1 MELSQEIFVES
12 KTARDNQLSATSNQE
27 ADNILNK
34 VKQIFFAVWEGS
46 GWLTL
51 KQVAEFYEVSE
62 DAVDA
67 NLKRHRDE
75 FDLDGVKLVRGEELE
90 FVRDIMSLTNKTRS
104 ANLFPP
110 RAVMRMGF
118 ILRDSEIAKQV
129 RNIALDMIEAI
140 PFLVAN
146 DILTLKLESLNSFKE
161 PPLGSK
167 DKPITELTKDIK
179 NGYGWAGS
187 EDILEEW
194 IVKLASYAN
203 LSPWRQVAQRVHY
216 KTSKNQSRRFDLLLR
231 PQVPIFKGLE
241 RIIIV
246 SELKS
251 NYITHEDIKDAYE
264 VKRYVDLAYV
274 RFRNLYNRNPPQQ
287 FKTSLIFQFISPCG
301 ITEEG
306 VEALKEVQKHA
317 DEKYKE
323 KVYIDAIR
331 LDDFVWNQL
340 YPAIKQTYEDG
351 SGKIGRQFLYIKE
364 NVTQICLEICNPD
377 LWVDES
383 KASRQKYYKAILER
397 DRLCLPGHSSYVVPE
412 SLNSRVSFRNLEQ
425 KGDVLEV

>member
-1 MELSQEIFVES
+1 MEFSQEIFVES
-12 KTARDNQLSATSNQE
+12 KTARDSQLLATSNQE
-27 ADNILNK
+27 ADNLLNK
-34 VKQIFFAVWEGS
+34 VKQIFFAVWEGV

-75 FDLDGVKLVRGEELE
+75 FDLDGVKLVRSEELE

-129 RNIALDMIEAI
+129 RNVALDTIEVI
-140 PFLVAN
+140 PSLVAN
-146 DILTLKLESLNSFKE
+146 DILTLKLESLTSFKE

-167 DKPITELTKDIK
+167 DKPITELTKDIV

-194 IVKLASYAN
+194 IVTLASYAN
-203 LSPWRQVAQRVHY
+203 LSPWRQVAQRIHY
-216 KTSKNQSRRFDLLLR
+216 KTSKNKSRRFDLLLR
-231 PQVPIFKGLE
+231 PQVSIFKGLE

-251 NYITHEDIKDAYE
+251 NYITYEDIKEVYE
-264 VKRYVDLAYV
+264 VKRYVDLAYN
-274 RFRNLYNRNPPQQ
+274 RFRNIFYRNSYQQ
-287 FKTSLIFQFISPCG
+287 FKTSLVFQFISPCG

-306 VEALKEVQKHA
+306 IEALKEVQKHA
-317 DEKYKE
+317 DEKYKD
-323 KVYIDAIR
+323 KVYIDAVR

-340 YPAIKQTYEDG
+340 YPAIIQTYEG
-351 SGKIGRQFLYIKE
+351 GTGKIGSQFSYIKGKI
-364 NVTQICLEICNPD
+364 NQICLEICNPD
-377 LWVDES
+377 LWVEEY
-383 KASRQKYYKAILER
+383 KTSRQKYYKTILER
-397 DRLCLPGHSSYVVPE
+397 GNLCLPGHPPFVVPE
-412 SLNSRVSFRNLEQ
+412 SLNSRINLRQ
-425 KGDVLEV
+425 IQRK